1 MAIIEVNDLYK
12 IFGPNPKRVVPMIK
26 KGMTKGE
33 ILKKTGCTVAI
44 NGATFSIEKRETFVV
59 MGLSGSGKST
69 FIRCLNRLIE
79 PTQGEIIIDGKDVMK
94 MDAEKLR
101 ETRRYMMS
109 MVFQNFGLLPQRNV
123 VNNVEFGLEISG
135 MDKQERRKRATDA
148 IKLVGL
154 EGYEQSLTSELS
166 GGMQQRVGLARA
178 LANDPEVLLMD
189 EAFSALDPLIRT
201 QMQDELLELQAKMH
215 KTIVFITHDLDEALK
230 LGDRI
235 AILGP
240 DGRVRQIGTPEEIL
254 SNPADEY
261 VRKFVQNVD
270 RTKVITA
277 STVGGRAA
285 TITYPREDLQAAMR
299 TMERSGTSSVF
310 VTDTDRRLKGIV
322 TIDDAVKLQE
332 KGEKDL
338 APIIIDDV
346 YTTSP
351 STPISDLLTTA
362 IKTRFPIALIDD
374 EGRFHGAVSRAAII
388 AEVGKGYEGAD
399 VELPVTLGDL
409 QESGGESPAGEE
421 SPETASTD
429 EPSEKKSPVK
439 EGEE

>member
-12 IFGPNPKRVVPMIK
+12 VFGVNPKRTIPMIK
-26 KGMTKGE
+26 QGMSKGE
-33 ILKKTGCTVAI
+33 ILKKTGCTIAI
-44 NGATFSIEKRETFVV
+44 NGATFAIEKRETFVV

-79 PTQGEIIIDGKDVMK
+79 PTQGEIIVDGDDVMK
-94 MDAEKLR
+94 MDQEKLR
-101 ETRRYMMS
+101 QTRRYKMS

-135 MDKQERRKRATDA
+135 MDKEQRRGKALDA

-154 EGYEQSLTSELS
+154 EGFENSLTSELS

-178 LANDPEVLLMD
+178 LANDPEILLMD

-254 SNPADEY
+254 SKPADDY
-261 VRKFVQNVD
+261 VRRFVQNVD

-277 STVGGRAA
+277 ATVGGHAA
-285 TITYPREDLQAAMR
+285 TITYPREEVQSAIR
-299 TMERSGTSSVF
+299 VMERNSTSSVF
-310 VTDTDRRLKGIV
+310 VVDSDRHLKGIV
-322 TIDDAVKLQE
+322 TIDGAVELQK
-332 KGEKDL
+332 KGVADL
-338 APIIIDDV
+338 SSAIIDDV

-362 IKTRFPIALIDD
+362 IQTRFPIALIDED
-374 EGRFHGAVSRAAII
+374 GRFHGAVSRAAII
-388 AEVGKGYEGAD
+388 AEVSKGYED
-399 VELPVTLGDL
+399 SEVDLPVTLGEL
-409 QESGGESPAGEE
+409 QESSQQGGEE
-421 SPETASTD
+421 
-429 EPSEKKSPVK
+429 
-439 EGEE
+439 

>member
-1 MAIIEVNDLYK
+1 MALIEVNDLYK
-12 IFGPNPKRVVPMIK
+12 IFGPNPKRAIPMINDGMS
-26 KGMTKGE
+26 KGD
-33 ILKKTGCTVAI
+33 ILKKTGCTIAI
-44 NGATFSIEKRETFVV
+44 NGATFSIDRKETFVV

-79 PTQGEIIIDGKDVMK
+79 PTTGEILIDGDDVMK
-94 MDAEKLR
+94 MDQEKLR
-101 ETRRYMMS
+101 EVRRYKMS
-109 MVFQNFGLLPQRNV
+109 MVFQNFGLLPHRNV
-123 VNNVEFGLEISG
+123 VDNVEFGLEISG
-135 MDKQERRKRATDA
+135 VEKEERNKKAVEA

-178 LANDPEVLLMD
+178 LANDPEILLMD

-201 QMQDELLELQAKMH
+201 QMQDELLELQARLH

-261 VRKFVQNVD
+261 VKRFVQNVD

-277 STVGGRAA
+277 NTVGGRVA
-285 TITYPREDLQAAMR
+285 TITYPREDLQAALR
-299 TMERSGTSSVF
+299 VMERYNTSSVF
-310 VTDTDRRLKGIV
+310 VTDHDRHLKGIV
-322 TIDDAVKLQE
+322 TIDDAVNLQK

-338 APIIIDDV
+338 MSVIIDDV
-346 YTTSP
+346 YTTDP
-351 STPISDLLTTA
+351 STPISELLPTA
-362 IKTRFPIALIDD
+362 IKTRFPIALIDE
-374 EGRFHGAVSRAAII
+374 EGIFHGAVSRAAII
-388 AEVGKGYEGAD
+388 TEVNKGFEGTD
-399 VELPVTLGDL
+399 VEAPRTLSEVQND
-409 QESGGESPAGEE
+409 SDGEE
-421 SPETASTD
+421 
-429 EPSEKKSPVK
+429 
-439 EGEE
+439 

>member
-12 IFGPNPKRVVPMIK
+12 IFGPNPKRTIPMIK
-26 KGMTKGE
+26 QGMGKGE

-44 NGATFSIEKRETFVV
+44 NGATFAVEKRETFVV

-79 PTQGEIIIDGKDVMK
+79 PTQGEIILDGEDVMK
-94 MDAEKLR
+94 MDHEKLR
-101 ETRRYMMS
+101 ETRRYKMS

-135 MDKQERRKRATDA
+135 MEKEERRKRAMDA

-154 EGYEQSLTSELS
+154 EGYEKSLTSELS

-178 LANDPEVLLMD
+178 LANDPEILLMD

-254 SNPADEY
+254 AQPADEY

-277 STVGGRAA
+277 QTVGGRAA

-299 TMERSGTSSVF
+299 VMERNNTSSVF
-310 VTDTDRRLKGIV
+310 VTDNDRHLKGIV
-322 TIDDAVKLQE
+322 IIDDAAELQK

-374 EGRFHGAVSRAAII
+374 DGRFHGAVSRAAII
-388 AEVGKGYEGAD
+388 AEVGKGYEGSD

-409 QESGGESPAGEE
+409 QENGGS
-421 SPETASTD
+421 S
-429 EPSEKKSPVK
+429 SEQ

>member
-12 IFGPNPKRVVPMIK
+12 IFGPNPKRAIPMIK
-26 KGMTKGE
+26 RGMSKGE

-44 NGATFSIEKRETFVV
+44 NGATFSIEKKETFVV

-69 FIRCLNRLIE
+69 FVRCLNRLIE
-79 PTQGEIIIDGKDVMK
+79 PTAGEILLNGEDIMK
-94 MDAEKLR
+94 LDPERLR
-101 ETRRYMMS
+101 EVRRYKMS
-109 MVFQNFGLLPQRNV
+109 MVFQNFGLLPHRNV
-123 VNNVEFGLEISG
+123 ANNVEFGLEISG
-135 MDKQERRKRATDA
+135 MDKEERRRKALDA

-154 EGYEQSLTSELS
+154 EGFEMSLTSELS

-178 LANDPEVLLMD
+178 LANDPEILLMD

-201 QMQDELLELQAKMH
+201 QMQDELLEIQAKMH
-215 KTIVFITHDLDEALK
+215 KTIIFITHDLDEALK

-254 SNPADEY
+254 SEPADEY

-277 STVGGRAA
+277 ATVGGRAA
-285 TITYPREDLQAAMR
+285 SITYPREDLRAAMR
-299 TMERSGTSSVF
+299 VMERESTSSVF
-310 VTDTDRRLKGIV
+310 VTDSERRLKGIV
-322 TIDDAVKLQE
+322 TIDDAAGLQK
-332 KGEKDL
+332 KGEHDL

-346 YTTSP
+346 YTTSL

-388 AEVGKGYEGAD
+388 TEVSKGYEGAD
-399 VELPVTLGDL
+399 VEMPMTIGQL
-409 QESGGESPAGEE
+409 QESNGESEE
-421 SPETASTD
+421 
-429 EPSEKKSPVK
+429 
-439 EGEE
+439 